1 MAPYP
6 RLASS
11 LELTGFHLPSPFVF
25 AGLVAP
31 LNLKG
36 LSVLP
41 SASSKMA
48 LLEAS
53 SKKEEALPCLLS
65 STSLRLLREALH
77 AFGVAGPPLPQKPSL
92 PALGR
97 RDLLASWQHPASCC
111 ASLAR
116 TTISRHWRR
125 VWVCVAVLCTMP
137 LSTIAPYQ
145 ERESSWLP
153 DGSAAASF
161 GPRAHAPGNTARRL
175 QASELETM
183 PDAQRLDV
191 GLPD

>member
-1 MAPYP
+1 
-6 RLASS
+6 
-11 LELTGFHLPSPFVF
+11 
-25 AGLVAP
+25 
-31 LNLKG
+31 
-36 LSVLP
+36 
-41 SASSKMA
+41 
-48 LLEAS
+48 
-53 SKKEEALPCLLS
+53 
-65 STSLRLLREALH
+65 
-77 AFGVAGPPLPQKPSL
+77 
-92 PALGR
+92 
-97 RDLLASWQHPASCC
+97 
-111 ASLAR
+111 
-116 TTISRHWRR
+116 
-125 VWVCVAVLCTMP
+125 MP